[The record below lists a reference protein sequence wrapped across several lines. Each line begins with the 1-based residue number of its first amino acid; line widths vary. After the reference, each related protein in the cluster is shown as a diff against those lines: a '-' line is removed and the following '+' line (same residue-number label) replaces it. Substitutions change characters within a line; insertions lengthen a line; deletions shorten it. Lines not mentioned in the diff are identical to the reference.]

1 MKILQINNLYKKFG
15 GAESVF
21 FNTIELLTKKNHEV
35 IPFSLSDENNEVS
48 KYLSYFVNKES
59 KLHNKLYSVAAKNQI
74 ETLVRNEKPDI
85 AHIHNII
92 GGLTFSILPILR
104 KYNVP
109 IIATLHDFR
118 LFCPVYVFLD
128 SKNNVCEKCKNG
140 NYLNCLI
147 NNCSSQGYVKSF
159 FLSSESYFRDI
170 FIPYSKF
177 IDSFIAVSNFV
188 KTKISEAHP
197 ELEKKTTTIY
207 NFSRT
212 FSQYN
217 YMGNYFLYFGRL
229 SREKGLPNL
238 LKAFKKLEG
247 LQLKI
252 VGDGELK
259 KEIEEEKSVNVDLV
273 GYKSG
278 IELEK
283 IIQNAFFVIASSE
296 CYETNSMVIVESYSI
311 GKPVIGA
318 KIGAIPELI
327 IENKTGFLFDSKN
340 LGSLVNILLHSTT
353 ISKSEYENMGNNAF
367 KFATEKFSPD
377 QHYDLLQ
384 NVYEHSILSKK
395 TELKL

>member
-1 MKILQINNLYKKFG
+1 MKIVQINNLYKKFG

-74 ETLVRNEKPDI
+74 ENLVRNEKPDI

-212 FSQYN
+212 FLQHN

-259 KEIEEEKSVNVDLV
+259 KEIEEE
-273 GYKSG
+273 
-278 IELEK
+278 EARE
-283 IIQNAFFVIASSE
+283 SE
-296 CYETNSMVIVESYSI
+296 
-311 GKPVIGA
+311 
-318 KIGAIPELI
+318 
-327 IENKTGFLFDSKN
+327 
-340 LGSLVNILLHSTT
+340 
-353 ISKSEYENMGNNAF
+353 
-367 KFATEKFSPD
+367 
-377 QHYDLLQ
+377 
-384 NVYEHSILSKK
+384 
-395 TELKL
+395 

>member
-1 MKILQINNLYKKFG
+1 
-15 GAESVF
+15 
-21 FNTIELLTKKNHEV
+21 
-35 IPFSLSDENNEVS
+35 
-48 KYLSYFVNKES
+48 
-59 KLHNKLYSVAAKNQI
+59 
-74 ETLVRNEKPDI
+74 
-85 AHIHNII
+85 
-92 GGLTFSILPILR
+92 
-104 KYNVP
+104 
-109 IIATLHDFR
+109 
-118 LFCPVYVFLD
+118 
-128 SKNNVCEKCKNG
+128 
-140 NYLNCLI
+140 
-147 NNCSSQGYVKSF
+147 
-159 FLSSESYFRDI
+159 
-170 FIPYSKF
+170 
-177 IDSFIAVSNFV
+177 VSNFV

-197 ELEKKTTTIY
+197 ELEKNTTTIY
-207 NFSRT
+207 NFSRR
-212 FSQYN
+212 FSQHN

-229 SREKGLPNL
+229 SREKGLLNL

-259 KEIEEEKSVNVDLV
+259 KEIEEEKSINVDLV

-296 CYETNSMVIVESYSI
+296 CYETNSMVIVESYSV

-340 LGSLVNILLHSTT
+340 LESLVNALLHSTT
-353 ISKSEYENMGNNAF
+353 ISRSEYENMGNNAF
-367 KFATEKFSPD
+367 KFAKEKFSPD

-384 NVYEHSILSKK
+384 NVYERSILLKK